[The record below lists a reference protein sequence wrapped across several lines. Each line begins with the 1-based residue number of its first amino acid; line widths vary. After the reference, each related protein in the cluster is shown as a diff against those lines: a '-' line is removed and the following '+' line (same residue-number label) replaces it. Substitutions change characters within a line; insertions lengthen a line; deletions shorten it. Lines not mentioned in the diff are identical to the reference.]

1 MTNASRNIIQRLDHA
16 FLSTPDPDKLL
27 HFFSEVLELPLCWPC
42 EDYGPFRTGGF
53 YAGNIN
59 IEFMRATIEPWQ
71 SATVGLG
78 FEPEELSLA
87 VRNLEAR
94 GIAHKLEQP
103 YVLSYPTQFL
113 PDSPFMSEV
122 NAYLEA
128 APDQRGT
135 VWSVVY
141 FTEMMKPSTLVFGCQ
156 YHLSMLRVKYRLL
169 QRLLELQGRPDSLGW
184 ERVKEITLGVE
195 DLGARRRQW
204 QELLGVPDRDGRLT
218 PGDARDVTIHL
229 VQSEREETLGFVVK
243 VASLE
248 RARAFLVRRR
258 VDCVATNGAL
268 QIRHEWLNIRLDLVE
283 S

>member
-1 MTNASRNIIQRLDHA
+1 MTTAPRNIIRRLDHA
-16 FLSTPDPDKLL
+16 FLSTPSPDKLF
-27 HFFSEVLELPLCWPC
+27 HFFSEVLELPVNWPC

-59 IEFMRATIEPWQ
+59 IELMRATIDPWQ

-103 YVLSYPTQFL
+103 YVLSYPAPLL
-113 PDSPFMSEV
+113 PDSPFISEV
-122 NAYLEA
+122 NAYLRAE
-128 APDQRGT
+128 PDQRGT

-141 FTEMMKPSTLVFGCQ
+141 FPEMMKPSTLVFGCQ

-169 QRLLELQGRPDSLGW
+169 QRLLELQGRPDSLGG

-218 PGDARDVTIHL
+218 PGDAGDVTIHL
-229 VQSEREETLGFVVK
+229 VQSEKEGALGFVVK

-248 RARAFLVRRR
+248 RARSFLVRRNI
-258 VDCVATNGAL
+258 DFAATDRAFA
-268 QIRHEWLNIRLDLVE
+268 DPT
-283 S
+283 